1 MQPARQPPAPAP
13 AEAGSHGPD
22 EAAAASTRHRSDPAA
37 VRGTP
42 RCCPARPDRA
52 PELPGPPTVPRWALT
67 HPAALVGR
75 HLALIQPRAC
85 LGLCDG
91 PVPSFPPAGELLGAT
106 SPGHAAR
113 WSRRGPARGPLNP
126 ASPSRPA
133 LLPAFE
139 EHRSLWTCLCPR
151 SGAHRCSSV
160 PSAGLGLGPCA
171 GGPPTG
177 LLIEQCSALPA
188 CLGHLATGQP
198 RLPSCPIAAA
208 ATGPHVTA
216 RLCPHRARPQRR
228 CAAIVQDVSTP
239 GCALLH
245 TRGCCMSGDVLL
257 SHTVPRAVPSA
268 LKGLASGFGM

>member
-52 PELPGPPTVPRWALT
+52 PELSGPPTAPRWALA

-75 HLALIQPRAC
+75 HLALIQPRVR

-91 PVPSFPPAGELLGAT
+91 PVPSLPPAGERLGAT
-106 SPGHAAR
+106 SPGHAAL
-113 WSRRGPARGPLNP
+113 WSRRGPTRGPLSP
-126 ASPSRPA
+126 ASPSRPT

-151 SGAHRCSSV
+151 SGAHRCSFV

-208 ATGPHVTA
+208 AAGPRH
-216 RLCPHRARPQRR
+216 CPPVPAPRGLG
-228 CAAIVQDVSTP
+228 AAAQPSSTTSAPPAVHCGTP
-239 GCALLH
+239 GGAVCPATSYSP
-245 TRGCCMSGDVLL
+245 TRSPVQY
-257 SHTVPRAVPSA
+257 HRR
-268 LKGLASGFGM
+268 